1 MGREV
6 IIKGR
11 RLKTEGPDCS
21 AFVPPL
27 SRLSHNNCQ
36 FVGIFCSSGS
46 GASNQFKGGSS
57 SMSNIHGVHSFN
69 DNGSGG
75 AGGARS
81 GGGRGG
87 YAYAGGGPEQGFNQQ
102 FPIPAGHISLL
113 RVGGGSFPELCDL
126 FCPRYRLLCFTTFIS
141 VVQCIMLVVCLIGGC
156 VYFVY
161 LLSGKL
167 ILIRQPP
174 VGAEMFDGAFVKGN
188 DMGGPGGQTFLYMGA
203 KYLPDIKEG
212 QVFRFISPIL
222 LHGGI
227 LHLASNLFF
236 QCRVGF
242 IFELRWGL
250 VNYVL
255 IYLLTGL
262 GASYFS
268 CLISPKSISVGA
280 SGALFGL
287 VRSLRSQTGA
297 DLSYL
302 IMNWRY
308 LPNQEKF
315 QELCMVMCVII
326 INFLI
331 GMTGSG
337 NIDNSAHFGGV

>member
-1 MGREV
+1 M
-6 IIKGR
+6 KFS
-11 RLKTEGPDCS
+11 L
-21 AFVPPL
+21 
-27 SRLSHNNCQ
+27 
-36 FVGIFCSSGS
+36 
-46 GASNQFKGGSS
+46 
-57 SMSNIHGVHSFN
+57 
-69 DNGSGG
+69 
-75 AGGARS
+75 
-81 GGGRGG
+81 
-87 YAYAGGGPEQGFNQQ
+87 
-102 FPIPAGHISLL
+102 HIYK
-113 RVGGGSFPELCDL
+113 
-126 FCPRYRLLCFTTFIS
+126 RYRLLCFTTFIS
-141 VVQCIMLVVCLIGGC
+141 VVQCIMLVVCLI
-156 VYFVY
+156 
-161 LLSGKL
+161 
-167 ILIRQPP
+167 

-287 VRSLRSQTGA
+287 TGA

-337 NIDNSAHFGGV
+337 NIDNSAHFGGLVFGFLIGFALTNILQPEDPNTKNYRIGGWASYTALSVICLPCIFLLNLA